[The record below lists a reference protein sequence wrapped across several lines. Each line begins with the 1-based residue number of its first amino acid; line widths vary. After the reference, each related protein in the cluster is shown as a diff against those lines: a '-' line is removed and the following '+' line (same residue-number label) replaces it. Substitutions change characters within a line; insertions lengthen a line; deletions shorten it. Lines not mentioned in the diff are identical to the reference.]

1 VEGKMSINQF
11 ANESMMKEKSMLSMS
26 CFRFSIDILLGIT
39 VAIALFCSLSV
50 KAYGQGKTD
59 DLCRTVPG
67 DEVAKTTGGKIIET
81 KSLEGRCVYIVGFEK
96 ANPPSR
102 AFVIYR
108 HDAGDYDGLK
118 DAMGE
123 KIKPVRKIG
132 DEAVGSFDSES
143 NRYWLL
149 VVKRKQVA
157 FQVSGDNEDL
167 VQKVAD
173 VTLKYLVH

>member
-1 VEGKMSINQF
+1 MSINQF

-26 CFRFSIDILLGIT
+26 CFRFSIGILLCIT
-39 VAIALFCSLSV
+39 VAMTLFGSLSV
-50 KAYGQGKTD
+50 KAYGQGKTT

-67 DEVAKTTGGKIIET
+67 DEVAKTIGGKIMET
-81 KSLEGRCVYIVGFEK
+81 KSLDGRCVYIVGFAK

-102 AFVIYR
+102 AFVVYQ
-108 HDAGDYDGLK
+108 HEAGDYDGLK

-123 KIKPVRKIG
+123 EIKTVRGIG

-167 VQKVAD
+167 VHKVAA
-173 VTLKYLVH
+173 VALKHLVH